1 MKIPYREDYVSTTLA
16 RSMSVFKAYD
26 IRGIAGS
33 ELNSDFSERLGR
45 AIATHLDAECVSVVR
60 DIRDSSPDYHQAF
73 VRGLLSA
80 GSDVIDLGISTTGV
94 LYRSTVDLPVDVA
107 VVITASHNPPEYNGF
122 KICKGKMPLGGE
134 ELQDIRRTFEAG
146 DFREGSGN
154 YKSVDSYEEEY
165 VESIVES
172 VGRPSRDI
180 RVVLDCGNAVPGP
193 LAVKVLERLGVDVI
207 PLYCDWDNTFPNH
220 PPDPTRHENMEDL
233 GKAVLEHGAEFGIGM
248 DGDGDRLGVVDENGS
263 FIHPDRLMGVFVREV
278 LSNMPE
284 NASEE
289 QRTIFFDVKC
299 SMALEEAIEK
309 LGGLPRMV
317 RTGHTFM
324 KKELRNNPDSPMAGE
339 MSGHFFMND
348 HWDGFDDAIYCAA
361 RLLSI
366 VGKDPAPEQGGPE
379 FSERFGFMPE
389 YPTTDEGKV
398 PLVGDREEVMEKVV
412 LAFSD
417 MPTSTVDGIR
427 VRYDDGWYLC
437 RPSNTEPILVM
448 RAEGRNQEA
457 LDHILSDVGDRIG
470 EIVDLE
476 NLR

>member
-1 MKIPYREDYVSTTLA
+1 
-16 RSMSVFKAYD
+16 MSVFKAYD

-33 ELNSDFSERLGR
+33 ELDTEFSERLGR
-45 AIATHLDAECVSVVR
+45 AIATHLDADCVSVVR
-60 DIRDSSPDYHQAF
+60 DIRDSSPDYHEAF
-73 VRGLLSA
+73 VRGLITSGA
-80 GSDVIDLGISTTGV
+80 DVIDLGISTTGV

-107 VVITASHNPPEYNGF
+107 VAITASHNPPEYNGF

-134 ELQDIRRTFEAG
+134 ELQEVRKTFEEG
-146 DFREGSGN
+146 NFREGSGN
-154 YKSVDSYEEEY
+154 YRIMDSYEERY
-165 VESIVES
+165 VQSILDS

-207 PLYCDWDNTFPNH
+207 PLYCDWDNSFPNH
-220 PPDPTRHENMEDL
+220 PPDPTRQENMKDL
-233 GKAVLEHGAEFGIGM
+233 GRAVLEHGAEFGIGM
-248 DGDGDRLGVVDENGS
+248 DGDGDRLGVVDENGQ
-263 FIHPDRLMGVFVREV
+263 FIHPDRLMGIFVQEV
-278 LSNMPE
+278 LSKLPE
-284 NASEE
+284 NATEE

-299 SMALEEAIEK
+299 SMALEEAIEE
-309 LGGLPRMV
+309 LGGVPKMV

-324 KKELRNNPDSPMAGE
+324 KKELREFPGSPMAGE

-348 HWDGFDDAIYCAA
+348 HWDGFDDSIYSAA

-366 VGKDPAPEQGGPE
+366 IGMDPSPELGGPK
-379 FSERFGFMPE
+379 FSERFDFLPE

-398 PLVGDREEVMEKVV
+398 PLVGERERVMEAVV
-412 LAFSD
+412 SAFSD
-417 MPTSTVDGIR
+417 MSTSTVDGIR

-448 RAEGRNQEA
+448 RAEGRNQTA
-457 LDHILSDVGDRIG
+457 LDYILSDVGRRIG

-476 NLR
+476 KLK

>member
-1 MKIPYREDYVSTTLA
+1 M
-16 RSMSVFKAYD
+16 
-26 IRGIAGS
+26 
-33 ELNSDFSERLGR
+33 
-45 AIATHLDAECVSVVR
+45 VR
-60 DIRDSSPDYHQAF
+60 DIRDSSPDYHEAF
-73 VRGLLSA
+73 VRGVLSTGA
-80 GSDVIDLGISTTGV
+80 DVIDLGISTTGV

-107 VVITASHNPPEYNGF
+107 VAITASHNPPEYNGF
-122 KICKGKMPLGGE
+122 KICKGKSPLGGE
-134 ELQDIRRTFEAG
+134 ELQEIRRTFEAG

-154 YKSVDSYEEEY
+154 YQIMDSYEESY
-165 VESIVES
+165 VQSIIDS
-172 VGRPSRDI
+172 VGGLSRDI

-207 PLYCDWDNTFPNH
+207 PLYCDWDNSFPNH
-220 PPDPTRHENMEDL
+220 PPDPTRQENMGDL
-233 GKAVLEHGAEFGIGM
+233 GKAVLEHDAEFGIGM
-248 DGDGDRLGVVDENGS
+248 DGDGDRLGVVDENGR
-263 FIHPDRLMGVFVREV
+263 FIHPDRLMGIFVEEV
-278 LSNMPE
+278 LSGLPK
-284 NASEE
+284 NATEE

-299 SMALEEAIEK
+299 SMALEEAIEE
-309 LGGLPRMV
+309 LGGVPKMV

-324 KKELRNNPDSPMAGE
+324 KKELRNAPGSPMAGE

-348 HWDGFDDAIYCAA
+348 HWDGFDDSIYCAA

-366 VGKDPAPEQGGPE
+366 MGKDPSPEQGGPK
-379 FSERFGFMPE
+379 FSQRFEFMPE

-398 PLVGDREEVMEKVV
+398 PLVGEREEVMEAVSS
-412 LAFSD
+412 AFSD

-457 LDHILSDVGDRIG
+457 LDHILTDVGSRIG

-476 NLR
+476 NLK